1 MSRISWTVVLPVK
14 KTVVAKT
21 RLAGTGSARRRRL
34 ALAFATDTTS
44 AVVECAAV
52 SSVVLVTDDDDATAM
67 ARRLG
72 AHPVADLPD
81 AGLNAALRHGV
92 HVARDR
98 DPHASV
104 ALLSADLP
112 ALRPRELERALTL
125 CSRLD
130 RAFVSDAVGTGT
142 TLLTAQA
149 PVLPTPH
156 FGARSR
162 ARHRHEGYIEVSEPG
177 LASVRRDV
185 DTWADLWDAQRLG
198 VGPATAAALAES

>member
-1 MSRISWTVVLPVK
+1 MSCTSWTVVLPVK

-21 RLAGTGSARRRRL
+21 RLTGADSARRRRL

-44 AVVECAAV
+44 AVVGCAAV
-52 SSVVLVTDDDDATAM
+52 SSVVVVTDDAGAIEM
-67 ARRLG
+67 AHRLG
-72 AHPVADLPD
+72 AHTVADRPD

-92 HVARDR
+92 DVVRGH

-112 ALRPRELERALTL
+112 ALRSAELERALTL
-125 CSRLD
+125 CSRLEM
-130 RAFVSDAVGTGT
+130 AFVSDAVGTGT
-142 TLLTAQA
+142 TLLTAHA
-149 PVLPTPH
+149 PLLPVPH

-162 ARHRHEGYIEVSEPG
+162 ARHRHEGYVEVTEPG

-185 DTWADLWDAQRLG
+185 DTWVDLWDAQRLG
-198 VGPATAAALAES
+198 VGAATTAVLDDS